1 MAIETEAIAGFSR
14 VVEALKRAFPDLR
27 VRASVDP
34 DEPHIQ
40 AVASIPAQKGIE
52 QGIGFSL
59 VGDELHL
66 EIGTTNF
73 YVPWFPSTDPVVVE
87 NFVDAV
93 VGFIEGRH
101 RVVDSYIGGQVVKSE
116 LQAGDADKWR
126 TLATNSTLLAYIPW
140 PRRRIIVRNTDASAP
155 RSTRRGRLTS
165 A

>member
-1 MAIETEAIAGFSR
+1 MSVETDAITGFSR
-14 VVEALKRAFPDLR
+14 AVDELTRAFPSLR
-27 VRASVDP
+27 VRSSVDP
-34 DEPHIQ
+34 AETHVQ
-40 AVASIPAQKGIE
+40 ATASIPPQAGVE

-66 EIGTTNF
+66 EIGTTSF

-101 RVVDSYIGGQVVKSE
+101 RVMESYIGGQVVKSE
-116 LQAGDADKWR
+116 LQAGEADRWR
-126 TLATNSTLLAYIPW
+126 TIATSSSPLALIPW
-140 PRRRIIVRNTDASAP
+140 RRRRVIVRNTAADAP
-155 RSTRRGRLTS
+155 RSTRPGRLTS